1 MKRLSL
7 IFSMLLVVAFTYGQ
21 RAVKGVITDNSGEP
35 LIGANVV
42 AKGTDVGTVT
52 DVDGSYSLNVPAG
65 VNILTITYTGF
76 TAKDV
81 AIGDQSEVNITLDQ
95 GVAIEE
101 VIVTAQ
107 GISREKRA
115 LGYSVSTVSTKKI
128 EDRPQPDVGRVLQG
142 KVPGVNI
149 TSTSGATGT
158 GTNITIRGYTSIT
171 GSTQPLFVVD
181 GVPFNSSTNQR
192 GGFTSGGQNASSRFL
207 DLDPNSIESISVLK
221 GLAATVTYGDQGR
234 NGVILVTTKNG
245 SKKSRKPE
253 FTLTQ
258 SNFTNSAHLPR
269 YQNDYV
275 GGFQQNLGYFFSN
288 WGPTLQEAQI
298 YPSQNTNTALTN
310 HPYAF
315 LSNAALRAG
324 QAEYVSSLGQYKMTT
339 FPNNVKD
346 FFRTGNISN
355 TSLNVSGGGEKVGYN
370 VSAGYNTEQGYIK
383 YNDLQKINIGLG
395 LNAELS
401 PKVKLSTSINFAN
414 TDLVSPPLN
423 GGQGNNSLGGF
434 PSVLANVFFTPR
446 QVNLNGWPYEDP
458 ATGASVYFRSG
469 NDIPNPN
476 WILKNYSTTDVVNRV
491 FASTSLTANLFK
503 GLDFLYRIGLDTYN
517 ENQEAKFNKGGVDF
531 LNGFYGTRDLQNTIW
546 DNSAIFSYSK
556 ELTSK
561 LEVAG
566 KLGGNIR
573 NDIFKSTNVGSQNQL
588 ARGLYNHQN
597 FIDVSS
603 GQFNQEQTR
612 MGIFGELSAD
622 YGNWIF
628 VNLAARNDW
637 TSTVEKDNR
646 RIFYP
651 SASVSF
657 VPTTLFIGMK
667 SKFLNFLKLRGG
679 YGTSAG
685 FPNPYNTRNILDQ
698 SARGFLTA
706 AGVAVQTHST
716 NNTLGNPNLKPELH
730 KEFEFGMEGKVLNER
745 VDFDLT
751 LYRRNTQDLITSAP
765 LDASTGYT
773 ATTINIGAIR
783 NEGIEFSISGSP
795 ISRGKFDWNVAGV
808 FSRNVPK
815 VLDLGGTLQEVQI
828 SGFGGGL
835 GNYAIVGQP
844 FNIIKGSG
852 NRRNDA
858 GQLQIDAQGY
868 PIATSAP
875 IVLGDPNPAFNS
887 SLTNTFTYGNLALD
901 VMISYRHGG
910 AMYSSTAGAL
920 MGRGLTYDTGLENG
934 YDRAQTYLYPGVKA
948 DGTPNNIQVTASDVG
963 FNTKYF
969 FTDEGRIYD
978 ASTIRL
984 QEVAISYQLP
994 KSLLSKAK
1002 IKGASI
1008 SLSGNNLWYKALHFP
1023 PGLNFDTD
1031 NLGLGV
1037 GNGFGFEFLT
1047 GPSSR
1052 RLGATLKLNF

>member
-21 RAVKGVITDNSGEP
+21 RAVKGVISDNSGEP

-65 VNILTITYTGF
+65 VNILIVTYTGF
-76 TAKDV
+76 TTKEV
-81 AIGDQSEVNITLDQ
+81 AIGDQSEINISLDQ

-192 GGFTSGGQNASSRFL
+192 GGFTQGGQNASSRFL

-245 SKKSRKPE
+245 SKKARKPE

-258 SNFTNSAHLPR
+258 SNFTNTAHLPS

-324 QAEYVSSLGQYKMTT
+324 QAEYVSSLGAYKMQV
-339 FPNNVKD
+339 FPNNVSD

-355 TSLNVSGGGEKVGYN
+355 TSLNISGGGEKVGYN
-370 VSAGYNTEQGYIK
+370 VSAGYNNEQGYIQENNLK
-383 YNDLQKINIGLG
+383 KINIGLG

-401 PKVKLSTSINFAN
+401 PKIKLTTSINFAN
-414 TDLVSPPLN
+414 TDLVSPPLS
-423 GGQGNNSLGGF
+423 GGTGNNALDF
-434 PSVLANVFFTPR
+434 PSVLANVLYTPR
-446 QVNLNGWPYEDP
+446 QVDLSGWPYEDP

-469 NDIPNPN
+469 NDIPNPQ
-476 WILKNYSTTDVVNRV
+476 WVLRNYSTTDVVNRV
-491 FASTSLTANLFK
+491 FASTALTANIFK
-503 GLDFLYRIGLDTYN
+503 GLDFLYRVGLDTYA
-517 ENQEAKFNKGGVDF
+517 ENQEAKFNKGGVQF
-531 LNGFYGTRDLQNTIW
+531 LNGFYGTRDIENTIW
-546 DNSAIFSYSK
+546 DNSAILSYSK
-556 ELTSK
+556 ELSSK
-561 LEVAG
+561 LEVAA

-573 NDIFKSTNVGSQNQL
+573 NDVFKSTNVGSQNQL
-588 ARGLYNHQN
+588 ARGLYKHQN

-603 GQFNQEQTR
+603 GQFDSEQTR
-612 MGIFGELSAD
+612 MGIFGEVSAD

-628 VNLAARNDW
+628 LNLAARNDW
-637 TSTVEKDNR
+637 TSTVEAPNR

-657 VPTTLFIGMK
+657 VPTTLFVGLK

-685 FPNPYNTRNILDQ
+685 FPNPYNTRNVLDQ
-698 SARGFLTA
+698 NARGFLTA

-716 NNTLGNPNLKPELH
+716 NNVLGNPNLKPELH
-730 KEFEFGMEGKVLNER
+730 KEYEFGMEGKVLNEK

-783 NEGIEFSISGSP
+783 NEGVEFSISGSP
-795 ISRGKFDWNVAGV
+795 ISRGKFDWNITGV

-835 GNYAIVGQP
+835 GNYAIVGEP
-844 FNIIKGSG
+844 FNIIKGSA
-852 NRRNDA
+852 NRRNDQ
-858 GQLQIDAQGY
+858 GQLLIDGQGY
-868 PIATSAP
+868 PIATAAP
-875 IVLGDPNPAFNS
+875 VVLGDPNPAFQS
-887 SLTNTFTYGNLALD
+887 SLSNTFTFGNLALD
-901 VMISYRHGG
+901 VMVAYRHGG
-910 AMYSSTAGAL
+910 AMYSASAGAL

-948 DGTPNNIQVTASDVG
+948 DGTPNDIQVTASDVG

-978 ASTIRL
+978 GSTIRL
-984 QEVAISYQLP
+984 QEVSLSYQLP
-994 KSLLSKAK
+994 KSILSKVK
-1002 IKGASI
+1002 IKSASI
-1008 SLSGNNLWYKALHFP
+1008 ALTGNNLWYKALHFP